1 MRYVRVKGYY
11 PYQHRIEGEWVET
24 PSGAR
29 FRLPDTDRLEVIEPG
44 SVVGMPDELAASYV
58 ARGRGVFCEGPEKL
72 IRPGVDAPSSV
83 ERPGFDARPSR
94 AEKAVAAPQR
104 AGAV

>member
-1 MRYVRVKGYY
+1 VDGREVKL
-11 PYQHRIEGEWVET
+11 
-24 PSGAR
+24 PSGVTVK
-29 FRLPDTDRLEVIEPG
+29 LPDTDRLEVVEPG
-44 SVVGMPDELAASYV
+44 SVVSMTDELAASYV
-58 ARGRGVFCEGPEKL
+58 NRGMGVFCDGPEHL
-72 IRPGVDAPSSV
+72 IRPGVDAPSSI